1 MTIAGRI
8 GAAALTLMLATAGA
22 GHASA
27 EKVLMR
33 ANDLSFG
40 GKESIDPISPNRFYE
55 VNDIIYSRLVRQDD
69 DGEPAP
75 ELAVSWTPNENATE
89 WTLKLQPGVKFHD
102 GSDFDAADVK
112 FTLERIKDPALES
125 PVASVLGMIDH
136 VEVVDPLTA
145 KIVLS
150 SPHAGLPVLLLDYRV
165 RMLPEGAGP
174 TNDKLGIGT
183 GPFKLESYDPEGRT
197 VLVANKD
204 YWEGAP
210 KLDRIEFTAIPDSEA
225 RNQAMLAGQLD
236 MSSVTRDQ
244 QPVYESNP
252 NFVVQ
257 SFPAGDWYGI
267 AFRTDTAPFTDP
279 KVRKAIRVAVNR
291 DEMIKLMVGEGNA
304 AVTCDVP
311 VKSSDPYHAEISCPQ
326 DIELAKKLLT
336 EAGFPDGIDIEVNTA
351 DLEPGMV
358 QFAEIYQ
365 QQVAKAGIRAKVKLA
380 PSDGYWDDVWMK
392 EPASVTSWS
401 ERPAD
406 QILNE
411 AYRTGSSW
419 NESYFSNPEFDSALD
434 KARSSLDFEEAKK
447 AYGDAQRLLFE
458 VGGTFIPYLQNG
470 SRVMT
475 NKVTGIK
482 PLAEDYIRWHL
493 VDKAE

>member
-1 MTIAGRI
+1 MTKALRI
-8 GAAALTLMLATAGA
+8 GAAALALTFTALGA
-22 GHASA
+22 GQALA

-33 ANDLSFG
+33 ANDLSYG
-40 GKESIDPISPNRFYE
+40 GKESIDPISPSRFYE
-55 VNDIIYSRLVRQDD
+55 VNDMIYSRLVRQDD
-69 DGEPAP
+69 NGAPVP
-75 ELAVSWTPNENATE
+75 ELAVSWTPNANATE
-89 WTLKLQPGVKFHD
+89 WTLKLQSGVKFHD

-150 SPHAGLPVLLLDYRV
+150 TPHAGLPVLLLDYRV

-174 TNDKLGIGT
+174 SNDKLGIGT

-197 VLVANKD
+197 VLAANKD

-210 KLDRIEFTAIPDSEA
+210 KLDRVEFTAIPDSEA

-236 MSSVTRDQ
+236 IGSVTRDQ
-244 QPVYESNP
+244 EPAYKANP
-252 NFVVQ
+252 AFVVQ

-291 DEMIKLMVGEGNA
+291 DEIIKLMVGEGNA

-311 VKSSDPYHAEISCPQ
+311 VKGNDPYHADISCPQ
-326 DIELAKKLLT
+326 DIELAKKLLA
-336 EAGFPDGIDIEVNTA
+336 EAGYPDGIDIEVSTA

-365 QQVAKAGIRAKVKLA
+365 QQVAKAGIRANVNLA

-392 EPASVTSWS
+392 KPAAITSWS

-419 NESYFSNPEFDSALD
+419 NESYFANKNFDGALD
-434 KARSSLDFEEAKK
+434 KARSSLDFNEAKK
-447 AYGDAQRLLFE
+447 AYGEAQVLLFE
-458 VGGTFIPYLQNG
+458 EGGTFIPYLQNG
-470 SRVMT
+470 TRVFT
-475 NKVTGIK
+475 TKISGIK
-482 PLAEDYIRWHL
+482 PLGEDYIRWHL

>member
-1 MTIAGRI
+1 M
-8 GAAALTLMLATAGA
+8 LTAAGA
-22 GHASA
+22 GQALA

-33 ANDLSFG
+33 ANDLSYG

-55 VNDIIYSRLVRQDD
+55 VNDMIYSRLVRQDD
-69 DGEPAP
+69 NGSPVP
-75 ELAVSWTPNENATE
+75 ELAVSWTPNATATE

-112 FTLERIKDPALES
+112 FSLERIKDPALES

-174 TNDKLGIGT
+174 SNDKLGIGT

-197 VLVANKD
+197 VLVANKE

-210 KLDRIEFTAIPDSEA
+210 KLDRVEFTAIPDSEA

-236 MSSVTRDQ
+236 IGSVTRDQ
-244 QPVYESNP
+244 EPAYKSNP
-252 NFVVQ
+252 GFVVQ

-279 KVRKAIRVAVNR
+279 KVRKAIRIAVNR
-291 DEMIKLMVGEGNA
+291 DEIIKLMVGEGNA
-304 AVTCDVP
+304 SVTCDVP
-311 VKSSDPYHAEISCPQ
+311 VKSSDPYHADIKCPQ
-326 DIELAKKLLT
+326 DIELAKKLLA
-336 EAGFPDGIDIEVNTA
+336 EAGFPDGIDIEVSTA

-365 QQVAKAGIRAKVKLA
+365 QQVAKAGIRTKVDLA

-392 EPASVTSWS
+392 KPASVTSWS

-419 NESYFSNPEFDSALD
+419 NESYFSNKVYDAALD
-434 KARSSLDFEEAKK
+434 KARSSLDFNDAKK
-447 AYGDAQRLLFE
+447 AYGDAQMLLFE
-458 VGGTFIPYLQNG
+458 EGGTFIPYLQNG
-470 SRVMT
+470 TRVMT
-475 NKVTGIK
+475 NKITGIK
-482 PLAEDYIRWHL
+482 PLAEDYIRWNL